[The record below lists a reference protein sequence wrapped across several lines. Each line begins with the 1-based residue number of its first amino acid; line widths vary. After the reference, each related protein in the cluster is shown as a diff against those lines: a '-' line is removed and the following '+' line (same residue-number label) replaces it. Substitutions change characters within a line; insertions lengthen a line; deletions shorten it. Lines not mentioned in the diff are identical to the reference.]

1 MLSDAEVAVEP
12 GGRPGR
18 RLQNLPLTGPFA
30 AFACAQG
37 RSGSSLAPAAL
48 ADLISSIATSGLLQ
62 PVLVEELP
70 AGNGDVSYRLVL
82 GERRLRAMMWGA
94 VNLPGNPNFQAL
106 PAVVC
111 RGPLTSTD
119 RRRWQLA
126 ENIGREDLRPGEL
139 AAALLF
145 ERCALLEERLAREG
159 VAFPAEDPGDD
170 PAERFRVL
178 AAADSRQPGSV
189 VPSWAEV
196 IAAVGVTL
204 SRRRVREVLAA
215 FRALPRAMADDLD
228 EHNISLAARL
238 RVARAAGSAEAAQEI
253 WQAVKV
259 QGRPDLVAAAAAER
273 AAEPEL
279 SAAQAAS
286 RALTVDAAAS
296 DARKL
301 RRAACP
307 QGQMI
312 DPAVAESAMAGL
324 RNLGT
329 LLRAGGCLDDY
340 TAGSLRLLTTEI
352 TSLLPADDDH

>member
-1 MLSDAEVAVEP
+1 MESEAEVVGASTGP
-12 GGRPGR
+12 PGR
-18 RLQNLPLTGPFA
+18 RLQNLPLTGPVA
-30 AFACAQG
+30 AFASAQG
-37 RSGSSLAPAAL
+37 RSGNSLAPAAL

-70 AGNGDVSYRLVL
+70 AGNGNVSYRLVL
-82 GERRLRAMMWGA
+82 GERRLRAMTWGA
-94 VNLPGNPNFQAL
+94 MNLPGNPNFREL

-111 RGPLTSTD
+111 RGPLTSTQ

-126 ENIGREDLRPGEL
+126 ENIGRKDLRPGEL

-145 ERCALLEERLAREG
+145 ERCALLEERLTRAG
-159 VAFPAEDPGDD
+159 IGFPAEDPGAD

-178 AAADSRQPGSV
+178 EAVASQPPASA

-196 IAAVGVTL
+196 IAAVGVSL
-204 SRRRVREVLAA
+204 SPRRVREVVAA
-215 FRALPRAMADDLD
+215 FRALPRQMAEDLD
-228 EHNISLAARL
+228 EHDISL
-238 RVARAAGSAEAAQEI
+238 VARQQVARQAGSAEAAEEI
-253 WQAVKV
+253 WEAVKA
-259 QGRPDLVAAAAAER
+259 QGRPDLLAAAAAER
-273 AAEPEL
+273 AAEPGL

-286 RALTVDAAAS
+286 RALTVAAAAS

-324 RNLGT
+324 RNLAT

-340 TAGSLRLLTTEI
+340 TAGSLRLLADEI
-352 TSLLPADDDH
+352 SSLLPGEP